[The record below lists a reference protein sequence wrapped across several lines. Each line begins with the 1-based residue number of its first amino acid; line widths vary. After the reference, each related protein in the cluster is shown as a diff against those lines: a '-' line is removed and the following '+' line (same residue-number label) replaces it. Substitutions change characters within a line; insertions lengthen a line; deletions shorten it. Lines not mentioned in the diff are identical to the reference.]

1 MFIKWERG
9 VQSAEKHPLSPPFL
23 ALSEEG
29 SGLAYLSGG
38 GSLWS
43 LEVGSREID

>member
-1 MFIKWERG
+1 MFVKRERG
-9 VQSAEKHPLSPPFL
+9 LQSAEKHPLFPPFL
-23 ALSEEG
+23 ALSKEG